1 MRILLT
7 HVAPRE
13 IGQTAGISVAATNFS
28 YNLIS
33 GGCFDQVYSILP
45 TFVKG
50 YSKDEF
56 NDDNLHI
63 HYSFLRNTPLGKIA
77 PVLEQCRIFNE
88 IPQNSSIWLYNV
100 TSLNYYLIK
109 LLRFFKPS
117 VRIYAIILDFTPH
130 DRKAERMLPI
140 INSCDGHIFLSHYNR
155 FNTNNS
161 ICLPGIVPS
170 SHEQYPQL
178 SSISPEFL
186 ISGELSENIS
196 MLSYLLNAFSK
207 TPSLTLHITGGNS
220 EMASEYSQIYSNIKY
235 HGKVSYEQYVRILHS
250 TSFLLS
256 TRNPE
261 MPENKCNFP
270 SKIIEGLLHN
280 RIIISSIT
288 YPQLHGINYLTID
301 MNNLCTEL
309 KRICNLQKDALLKYA
324 NQSIVVKNKF
334 SIDKWITAMKAIET
348 HTMSK

>member
-13 IGQTAGISVAATNFS
+13 IGQAAGISVAATNFS

-33 GGCFDQVYSILP
+33 GGCFDKVYSILP

-63 HYSFLRNTPLGKIA
+63 HYSVLRNTPFGKFA
-77 PVLEQCRIFNE
+77 PVLEQCRIFND
-88 IPQNSSIWLYNV
+88 IPPNSSIWLYNV

-117 VRIYAIILDFTPH
+117 VRIYAIILDFTPN

-140 INSCDGHIFLSHYNR
+140 INSCDGHIFLSHYSR
-155 FNTNNS
+155 FNTDNS

-170 SHEQYPQL
+170 SHEHYPQL
-178 SSISPEFL
+178 SSISHEFL

-196 MLSYLLNAFSK
+196 MLSFLLNVFRN

-220 EMASEYSQIYSNIKY
+220 EIAAEYSQIYPNIKY
-235 HGKVSYEQYVRILHS
+235 HGKVSYEKYLRLLHS
-250 TSFLLS
+250 TPFLLS

-261 MPENKCNFP
+261 MPENLCNFP

-288 YPQLHGINYLTID
+288 YPQLSGINYLTID
-301 MNNLCTEL
+301 MTNLGAEL
-309 KRICNLQKDALLKYA
+309 KRICNLPEETLLTYA
-324 NQSIVVKNKF
+324 NQSHIVENKF
-334 SIDKWITAMKAIET
+334 SINKWITAIESIET
-348 HTMSK
+348 H